1 LGCCLFLQRVI
12 YAIIR
17 LSIAF
22 SAPKRKLTHSQ
33 SKLYLDESQLGVG
46 NIIEKLSTA
55 DNSAF
60 LQLIGKLSLSEKYIW
75 ELSKNYRYR
84 KYAAD
89 FGPISTVPYTP
100 LAAIICLLLWKL

>member
-1 LGCCLFLQRVI
+1 VI

-46 NIIEKLSTA
+46 NIIEK
-55 DNSAF
+55 
-60 LQLIGKLSLSEKYIW
+60 
-75 ELSKNYRYR
+75 
-84 KYAAD
+84 
-89 FGPISTVPYTP
+89 
-100 LAAIICLLLWKL
+100 IIDSR